1 MLIDLTINFTS
12 TKNTSLN
19 LNFNVMQETKL
30 HALLAL
36 SFVNQS
42 LFLPIELIN
51 ENNANNGFLSYK
63 FQNFTLQFLKLVE
76 TLKL

>member
-1 MLIDLTINFTS
+1 
-12 TKNTSLN
+12 
-19 LNFNVMQETKL
+19 MQETKL

-42 LFLPIELIN
+42 LFLQLNSSMKIKLTMD
-51 ENNANNGFLSYK
+51 FLVM

-76 TLKL
+76 TLNVIKTAQNSK